1 MEEKLKNLCEF
12 DVLDDTIKVY
22 DFSHH
27 YEKII
32 YIVYDHRMLRYWAID
47 QKNYIIFCCKHTLH
61 YAQM

>member
-27 YEKII
+27 YEKKNHV
-32 YIVYDHRMLRYWAID
+32 VYYHRTLRY
-47 QKNYIIFCCKHTLH
+47 
-61 YAQM
+61 